1 MAAPIE
7 LRRPIRLFEC
17 KCKATSAGRSA
28 SLVALLVEL
37 GGRTSTRVG
46 RGIRFR
52 DQPIAV
58 RHVQGENVFEPRKKA
73 LRETCV
79 VAPGRL
85 FGDEFALLANAKLA
99 FDNVLLSQS
108 QVFYH
113 GAAAPRAGR
122 RIWRSPGGAGAYG
135 ALSLDERFVRT
146 LSAGHS
152 GTTIERDERKSP
164 LPSIIHAIRR
174 SLAIRRRPAFAP
186 FHSLAPEPAD
196 KGREPRLRFA
206 DQVGR
211 RRSEIDKRKS
221 MTDLGFCRQNWP
233 HSISAATGLR
243 SFAAVRFPARRSGG
257 GALIPPYRLLM
268 RRQNSHE
275 MNCASL
281 IREKVAASFD

>member
-28 SLVALLVEL
+28 SVVALLVEL

-73 LRETCV
+73 RRETCV

-164 LPSIIHAIRR
+164 LPSIIHAMRR
-174 SLAIRRRPAFAP
+174 SPAIRRRPAFAP

-196 KGREPRLRFA
+196 KG
-206 DQVGR
+206 
-211 RRSEIDKRKS
+211 
-221 MTDLGFCRQNWP
+221 
-233 HSISAATGLR
+233 
-243 SFAAVRFPARRSGG
+243 
-257 GALIPPYRLLM
+257 
-268 RRQNSHE
+268 
-275 MNCASL
+275 
-281 IREKVAASFD
+281 